1 MAAVTRYVPAAPP
14 SVLSLFSLTPGGRIH
29 ILISSGQP
37 PDMALF
43 ARDKEKERFYL
54 LPGMGGRNLRRKRQ
68 VILRWS
74 IVAGLFTSLILG
86 LVLYLIS
93 RG

>member
-1 MAAVTRYVPAAPP
+1 MLGEIVERSRRSAR
-14 SVLSLFSLTPGGRIH
+14 LSLFSLTLGGSIL

-37 PDMALF
+37 PVMAFF

-54 LPGMGGRNLRRKRQ
+54 LPGMGGRNLRRKRL

-86 LVLYLIS
+86 LLLYYIS